1 MFRNTSPNASD
12 LLLVIGQSVVSSCGE
27 FLLNGVFCPYHLFQP
42 QPGIYKLWGQVK
54 TDMLE
59 LHQPNIKSNKDG
71 FEKVECLGGLKELI
85 YSEIEKWNLKFE
97 IEYPID
103 IEIMTVI

>member
-1 MFRNTSPNASD
+1 
-12 LLLVIGQSVVSSCGE
+12 
-27 FLLNGVFCPYHLFQP
+27 
-42 QPGIYKLWGQVK
+42 
-54 TDMLE
+54 MLE

>member
-1 MFRNTSPNASD
+1 
-12 LLLVIGQSVVSSCGE
+12 
-27 FLLNGVFCPYHLFQP
+27 
-42 QPGIYKLWGQVK
+42 
-54 TDMLE
+54 MLE

-71 FEKVECLGGLKELI
+71 FEKFECLGGLKELI

>member
-1 MFRNTSPNASD
+1 MRTGQNRHVGAS
-12 LLLVIGQSVVSSCGE
+12 SAK
-27 FLLNGVFCPYHLFQP
+27 
-42 QPGIYKLWGQVK
+42 YK
-54 TDMLE
+54 
-59 LHQPNIKSNKDG
+59 IKQRW
-71 FEKVECLGGLKELI
+71 FFIEKVECLGGLKELI